1 MADIQS
7 GKEGKLEIKKVAV
20 IGAGTMGHGIAQVA
34 ATAHYDVCL
43 NDIKDEFLARA
54 KSGIDGSLDRMLKK
68 ERITEK
74 EKEPILSRITFTTD
88 IPKAVRDADLIIEAI
103 PENLELKKE
112 MFKKLDSLSKPE
124 AILGTNTS
132 QNSITEIASVVAN
145 PSRVVGTHFFNPP
158 VMMKLVEVVKGLE
171 TADSVVEQIRGFAT
185 KLGKEIVVCKDSQGF
200 ISTRVLVALRLECY
214 RILEEGIATKEDID
228 KTLKLALGH
237 PMGQFELADFSG
249 LDIEVPI
256 CEGLAKVY
264 GERFRPPQSLV
275 HLVKAGRLGK
285 KSGRGWYNY
294 RP

>member
-1 MADIQS
+1 M
-7 GKEGKLEIKKVAV
+7 EIKKVAV

-68 ERITEK
+68 EKITAQEK
-74 EKEPILSRITFTTD
+74 EAILSRITFTTD
-88 IPKAVRDADLIIEAI
+88 IPKAVKDADLIIEAI
-103 PENLELKKE
+103 PEILELKKE
-112 MFKKLDSLSKPE
+112 MFKKLDTLSKPE

-145 PSRVVGTHFFNPP
+145 SSRVVGTHFFNPP
-158 VMMKLVEVVKGLE
+158 VMMRLVEVVKGLE
-171 TADSVVEQIRGFAT
+171 TADSVVEQIRAFAT

>member
-1 MADIQS
+1 M
-7 GKEGKLEIKKVAV
+7 EIKKVAV
-20 IGAGTMGHGIAQVA
+20 IGAGIMGHGIAQVA
-34 ATAHYDVCL
+34 ATAHYDVSL

-54 KSGIDGSLDRMLKK
+54 KAGIDGSLDRMLKK
-68 ERITEK
+68 EKITAQEK
-74 EKEPILSRITFTTD
+74 EAILSRITFTSD
-88 IPKAVRDADLIIEAI
+88 PAKAVKDADLIIEAI
-103 PENLELKKE
+103 PEVLELKKE
-112 MFKKLDSLSKPE
+112 MFKKLDNLSKPE

-158 VMMKLVEVVKGLE
+158 VMMRLIEVVKGLE

-185 KLGKEIVVCKDSQGF
+185 KVGKEIVVCKDSQGF

-214 RILEEGIATKEDID
+214 RVLDEGIATKEDID
-228 KTLKLALGH
+228 KVLKMALGH

-285 KSGRGWYNY
+285 KSGRGWFNY
-294 RP
+294 K

>member
-1 MADIQS
+1 MAAILS
-7 GKEGKLEIKKVAV
+7 GKEGKLEIKKLAV

-68 ERITEK
+68 EKITAQEK
-74 EKEPILSRITFTTD
+74 EAILSRITFTTD
-88 IPKAVRDADLIIEAI
+88 IPKAVKDADLIIEAI
-103 PENLELKKE
+103 PEILELKKE
-112 MFKKLDSLSKPE
+112 MFKKLDTLSKPE

-158 VMMKLVEVVKGLE
+158 VMMRLVEVVKGLE
-171 TADSVVEQIRGFAT
+171 TADSVVEQIRAFAT

-294 RP
+294 K

>member
-1 MADIQS
+1 M
-7 GKEGKLEIKKVAV
+7 EIKKVAV

-68 ERITEK
+68 ERITAQEK
-74 EKEPILSRITFTTD
+74 EAILSRITFTTD
-88 IPKAVRDADLIIEAI
+88 IPKAVKDADLIIEAI
-103 PENLELKKE
+103 PEILELKKE
-112 MFKKLDSLSKPE
+112 MFKKLDTLSKPE

-158 VMMKLVEVVKGLE
+158 VMMRLVEVVKGLE
-171 TADSVVEQIRGFAT
+171 TADSVVEQIRAFAT

>member
-1 MADIQS
+1 
-7 GKEGKLEIKKVAV
+7 
-20 IGAGTMGHGIAQVA
+20 MGHGIAQVA
-34 ATAHYDVCL
+34 ATAHYDVSL

-68 ERITEK
+68 EKITAQEK
-74 EKEPILSRITFTTD
+74 EAILSRITFTTD
-88 IPKAVRDADLIIEAI
+88 IPKAVKDADLIIEAI
-103 PENLELKKE
+103 PEILELKKE
-112 MFKKLDSLSKPE
+112 MFKKLDTLSKPE

-158 VMMKLVEVVKGLE
+158 VMMRLVEVVKGLE

-285 KSGRGWYNY
+285 KSGKGWYNY
-294 RP
+294 K

>member
-1 MADIQS
+1 MADILS

-34 ATAHYDVCL
+34 ATAHYDVSL

-68 ERITEK
+68 ERITAQEK
-74 EKEPILSRITFTTD
+74 EAILSRITFTTD
-88 IPKAVRDADLIIEAI
+88 IPKAVKDADLIIEAI
-103 PENLELKKE
+103 PEILELKKE
-112 MFKKLDSLSKPE
+112 MFKKLDTLSKPE

-158 VMMKLVEVVKGLE
+158 VMMRLVEVVKGLE
-171 TADSVVEQIRGFAT
+171 TADSVVEQIRAFAT

-285 KSGRGWYNY
+285 KSGKGWYNY
-294 RP
+294 K

>member
-1 MADIQS
+1 MAAILS

-54 KSGIDGSLDRMLKK
+54 RSGIDGSLDRMLKK
-68 ERITEK
+68 EKITAQEK
-74 EKEPILSRITFTTD
+74 EAILSRITFTTD
-88 IPKAVRDADLIIEAI
+88 IPKAVKDADLIIEAI
-103 PENLELKKE
+103 PEILELKKE
-112 MFKKLDSLSKPE
+112 MFKKLDGLSKPE

-158 VMMKLVEVVKGLE
+158 VMMRLVEVVKGLE
-171 TADSVVEQIRGFAT
+171 TADSVVEQIRAFAT

-285 KSGRGWYNY
+285 KSGKGWYNY
-294 RP
+294 R

>member
-1 MADIQS
+1 MADILS
-7 GKEGKLEIKKVAV
+7 GKEDKLEIKKVAV

-68 ERITEK
+68 ERITAQEK
-74 EKEPILSRITFTTD
+74 EAILSRITFTTD
-88 IPKAVRDADLIIEAI
+88 IPKAVKDADLIIEAI
-103 PENLELKKE
+103 PEILELKKE
-112 MFKKLDSLSKPE
+112 MFKKLDTLSKPE

-171 TADSVVEQIRGFAT
+171 TADSVVEQIRAFAT

>member
-1 MADIQS
+1 MADILS

-34 ATAHYDVCL
+34 ATAHYDVSL

-68 ERITEK
+68 EKITAQEK
-74 EKEPILSRITFTTD
+74 EAILSRITFTTD
-88 IPKAVRDADLIIEAI
+88 IAKAVKDADLIIEAI
-103 PENLELKKE
+103 PEILELKKE
-112 MFKKLDSLSKPE
+112 MFKKLDTLSKPE

-158 VMMKLVEVVKGLE
+158 VMMRLVEVVKGLE
-171 TADSVVEQIRGFAT
+171 TADSVVEQIRAFAT

-294 RP
+294 R

>member
-1 MADIQS
+1 
-7 GKEGKLEIKKVAV
+7 
-20 IGAGTMGHGIAQVA
+20 
-34 ATAHYDVCL
+34 
-43 NDIKDEFLARA
+43 
-54 KSGIDGSLDRMLKK
+54 MLKK
-68 ERITEK
+68 EKITAQEK
-74 EKEPILSRITFTTD
+74 EAILSRITFTTD
-88 IPKAVRDADLIIEAI
+88 IPKAVKDADLIIEAI
-103 PENLELKKE
+103 PEILELKKE
-112 MFKKLDSLSKPE
+112 MFKKLDGLSKPE

-158 VMMKLVEVVKGLE
+158 VMMRLVEVVKGLE
-171 TADSVVEQIRGFAT
+171 TADSVVEQIRAFAT

-294 RP
+294 RT

>member
-1 MADIQS
+1 MADILF
-7 GKEGKLEIKKVAV
+7 GKEEKLEIKKIAV
-20 IGAGTMGHGIAQVA
+20 IGAGIMGHGIAQVA
-34 ATAHYDVCL
+34 ATAHYDVSL

-54 KSGIDGSLDRMLKK
+54 KAGIEGSLDRMVKK
-68 ERITEK
+68 EKITEQ
-74 EKEPILSRITFTTD
+74 EKQAIVSRITFTTD
-88 IPKAVRDADLIIEAI
+88 IAKAVKDADLIIEAI
-103 PENLELKKE
+103 PEVLELKKE

-158 VMMKLVEVVKGLE
+158 VMMKLIEVVKGLE

-185 KLGKEIVVCKDSQGF
+185 KVGKEIVVCKDSQGF

-214 RILEEGIATKEDID
+214 RVLDEGIATKEDID
-228 KTLKLALGH
+228 KVLKLALGH

-285 KSGRGWYNY
+285 KSGRGWFNY
-294 RP
+294 K

>member
-1 MADIQS
+1 
-7 GKEGKLEIKKVAV
+7 LEIKKVAV

-68 ERITEK
+68 EKITAQEK
-74 EKEPILSRITFTTD
+74 EAILSRITFTTD
-88 IPKAVRDADLIIEAI
+88 IAKAVKDADLIIEAI
-103 PENLELKKE
+103 PEILELKKE
-112 MFKKLDSLSKPE
+112 MFKKLDGLSKPE

-158 VMMKLVEVVKGLE
+158 VMMRLVEVVKGLE
-171 TADSVVEQIRGFAT
+171 TADSVVEQIRAFAT

-294 RP
+294 RT

>member
-1 MADIQS
+1 
-7 GKEGKLEIKKVAV
+7 LEIKKVAV

-68 ERITEK
+68 EKITAQEK
-74 EKEPILSRITFTTD
+74 EAILSRITFTTD
-88 IPKAVRDADLIIEAI
+88 IAKAVRDADLIIEAI
-103 PENLELKKE
+103 PEILELKKE
-112 MFKKLDSLSKPE
+112 MFKKLDTLSKPE

-158 VMMKLVEVVKGLE
+158 VMMRLVEVVKGLE
-171 TADSVVEQIRGFAT
+171 TADSVVEQIRAFAT

>member
-1 MADIQS
+1 
-7 GKEGKLEIKKVAV
+7 LEIKKVAV

-68 ERITEK
+68 EKITAQEK
-74 EKEPILSRITFTTD
+74 EAILSRITFTTD
-88 IPKAVRDADLIIEAI
+88 IAKAVKDADLIIEAI
-103 PENLELKKE
+103 PEILELKKE

-158 VMMKLVEVVKGLE
+158 VMMRLVEVVKGLE
-171 TADSVVEQIRGFAT
+171 TADSVVEQIRAFAT

-285 KSGRGWYNY
+285 KSGKGWYNY
-294 RP
+294 R

>member
-1 MADIQS
+1 MADILS

-68 ERITEK
+68 EKITEQ
-74 EKEPILSRITFTTD
+74 EKQAILSRITFTTD
-88 IPKAVRDADLIIEAI
+88 IAKAVKDADLIIEAI
-103 PENLELKKE
+103 PEILELKKE

-158 VMMKLVEVVKGLE
+158 VMMRLVEVVKGLE
-171 TADSVVEQIRGFAT
+171 TADSVVEQIRGFAA

-294 RP
+294 K

>member
-7 GKEGKLEIKKVAV
+7 GKEGKLEINKVTI

-34 ATAHYDVCL
+34 ATAHYDVSL

-68 ERITEK
+68 EKITAQEK
-74 EKEPILSRITFTTD
+74 EAILSRITFTTD
-88 IPKAVRDADLIIEAI
+88 IAKAVKDADLIIEAI
-103 PENLELKKE
+103 PEILELKKE
-112 MFKKLDSLSKPE
+112 MFKKLDNLSKPE

-158 VMMKLVEVVKGLE
+158 VMMRLVEVVKGLE
-171 TADSVVEQIRGFAT
+171 TADSVVEQIRAFAT

-294 RP
+294 K

>member
-1 MADIQS
+1 MADILS

-68 ERITEK
+68 EKITEQ
-74 EKEPILSRITFTTD
+74 EKQAILSRITFTTD
-88 IPKAVRDADLIIEAI
+88 IAKAVKDADLIIEAI
-103 PENLELKKE
+103 PEILELKKE
-112 MFKKLDSLSKPE
+112 MFKKLDGLSKPE

-158 VMMKLVEVVKGLE
+158 VMMRLVEVVKGLE
-171 TADSVVEQIRGFAT
+171 TADSVVEQIRAFAT

-285 KSGRGWYNY
+285 KSGKGWYNY
-294 RP
+294 K

>member
-1 MADIQS
+1 MAAILS

-54 KSGIDGSLDRMLKK
+54 KSGIDTSLDRMLKK

-74 EKEPILSRITFTTD
+74 EKEAILSRITFTTD
-88 IPKAVRDADLIIEAI
+88 IAKAVKDADLIIEAI
-103 PENLELKKE
+103 PEILELKKE

-171 TADSVVEQIRGFAT
+171 TADSVVEQIRAFAT

-294 RP
+294 R

>member
-1 MADIQS
+1 
-7 GKEGKLEIKKVAV
+7 LEIKKVAV

-68 ERITEK
+68 EKITAQEK
-74 EKEPILSRITFTTD
+74 EAILSRITFTTD
-88 IPKAVRDADLIIEAI
+88 IAKAVRDADLIIEAI
-103 PENLELKKE
+103 PEILELKKE
-112 MFKKLDSLSKPE
+112 MFKKLDTLSKPE

-158 VMMKLVEVVKGLE
+158 VMMRLVEVVKGLE
-171 TADSVVEQIRGFAT
+171 TADSVVEQIRAFAT

-294 RP
+294 RT

>member
-1 MADIQS
+1 MAAILS

-68 ERITEK
+68 EKITAQEK
-74 EKEPILSRITFTTD
+74 EAILSRITFTTD
-88 IPKAVRDADLIIEAI
+88 IPKAVKDADLIIEAI
-103 PENLELKKE
+103 PEILELKKE
-112 MFKKLDSLSKPE
+112 MFKKLDTLSKPE

-171 TADSVVEQIRGFAT
+171 TADSVVEQIRAFAT

-285 KSGRGWYNY
+285 KSGKGWYNY
-294 RP
+294 R

>member
-1 MADIQS
+1 MADILS

-34 ATAHYDVCL
+34 ATAHLDVSL

-68 ERITEK
+68 EKITAQEK
-74 EKEPILSRITFTTD
+74 EAILSRITFTTD
-88 IPKAVRDADLIIEAI
+88 IAKAVKDADLIIEAI
-103 PENLELKKE
+103 PEILELKKE
-112 MFKKLDSLSKPE
+112 MFKKLDTLSKPE

-158 VMMKLVEVVKGLE
+158 VMMRLVEVVKGLE
-171 TADSVVEQIRGFAT
+171 TADSVVEQIRAFAT

-285 KSGRGWYNY
+285 KSGKGWYNY
-294 RP
+294 R

>member
-1 MADIQS
+1 M
-7 GKEGKLEIKKVAV
+7 EIKKVAV

-34 ATAHYDVCL
+34 ATAHMDVSL

-54 KSGIDGSLDRMLKK
+54 KSGIDGSLDRMVKK
-68 ERITEK
+68 EKITEQ
-74 EKEPILSRITFTTD
+74 EKQAILSRITFTTD
-88 IPKAVRDADLIIEAI
+88 IAKAVKDADLIIEAI
-103 PENLELKKE
+103 PEILELKKE
-112 MFKKLDSLSKPE
+112 MFRKLDSLSKPE

-171 TADSVVEQIRGFAT
+171 TADSVVEQIRAFAT

-285 KSGRGWYNY
+285 KPGRGWYNY

>member
-1 MADIQS
+1 
-7 GKEGKLEIKKVAV
+7 LEIKKVAV

-68 ERITEK
+68 EKITAQEK
-74 EKEPILSRITFTTD
+74 EAILSRITFTTD
-88 IPKAVRDADLIIEAI
+88 IPKAVKDADLIIEAI
-103 PENLELKKE
+103 PEILELKKE
-112 MFKKLDSLSKPE
+112 MFKKLDGLSKPE

-158 VMMKLVEVVKGLE
+158 VMMRLVEVVKGLE
-171 TADSVVEQIRGFAT
+171 TADSVVEQIRAFAT

-285 KSGRGWYNY
+285 KSGKGWYNY
-294 RP
+294 K

>member
-1 MADIQS
+1 M
-7 GKEGKLEIKKVAV
+7 EIKKVAV

-34 ATAHYDVCL
+34 ATAHYDVSL

-68 ERITEK
+68 ERITAQEK
-74 EKEPILSRITFTTD
+74 EAILSRITFTTD
-88 IPKAVRDADLIIEAI
+88 IPKAVKDADLIIEAI
-103 PENLELKKE
+103 PEILELKKE
-112 MFKKLDSLSKPE
+112 MFKKLDTLSKPE

-158 VMMKLVEVVKGLE
+158 VMMRLVEVVKGLE
-171 TADSVVEQIRGFAT
+171 TADSVVEQIRAFAT

-285 KSGRGWYNY
+285 KSGKGWYNY
-294 RP
+294 K

>member
-1 MADIQS
+1 MADILS

-68 ERITEK
+68 EKITAQEK
-74 EKEPILSRITFTTD
+74 EAILSRITFTTD
-88 IPKAVRDADLIIEAI
+88 IPKAVKDADLIIEAI
-103 PENLELKKE
+103 PEILELKKE
-112 MFKKLDSLSKPE
+112 MFKKLDTLSKPE

-158 VMMKLVEVVKGLE
+158 VMMRLVEVVKGLE
-171 TADSVVEQIRGFAT
+171 TADSVVEQIRAFAT

-294 RP
+294 K

>member
-1 MADIQS
+1 MADIQF

-20 IGAGTMGHGIAQVA
+20 IGAGTMGHGIAQVT
-34 ATAHYDVCL
+34 ATAHMDVAL

-68 ERITEK
+68 EKITAQEK
-74 EKEPILSRITFTTD
+74 EAILSRITFTTD
-88 IPKAVRDADLIIEAI
+88 IAKAVKEADLIIEAI
-103 PENLELKKE
+103 PEILELKKE
-112 MFKKLDSLSKPE
+112 IFKKLDTLSKPE

-158 VMMKLVEVVKGLE
+158 VMMRLVEVVKGLE
-171 TADSVVEQIRGFAT
+171 TEDSVVEQIRAFAT

-214 RILEEGIATKEDID
+214 RVLDEGIATKEDID
-228 KTLKLALGH
+228 KVLKLALGH

-275 HLVKAGRLGK
+275 HLVKAGRIGK
-285 KSGRGWYNY
+285 KVGKGWFNY
-294 RP
+294 K

>member
-1 MADIQS
+1 MADILS
-7 GKEGKLEIKKVAV
+7 GKEEKLEIKKVAV
-20 IGAGTMGHGIAQVA
+20 IGAGIMGHGIAQVA
-34 ATAHYDVCL
+34 ATAHYDVSL

-54 KSGIDGSLDRMLKK
+54 KSGIDGSLDRMVKK
-68 ERITEK
+68 EKITEQ
-74 EKEPILSRITFTTD
+74 EKQAILSRITFTTD
-88 IPKAVRDADLIIEAI
+88 TAKAVKDADLIIEAI
-103 PENLELKKE
+103 PEILELKKE
-112 MFKKLDSLSKPE
+112 MFKKLDNLSKPE

-171 TADSVVEQIRGFAT
+171 TTDSVVEQIRAFAT
-185 KLGKEIVVCKDSQGF
+185 KVGKEIVVCKDSQGF
-200 ISTRVLVALRLECY
+200 ISTRVLVAMRLECY
-214 RILEEGIATKEDID
+214 RIYEEGIASKEDID

-285 KSGRGWYNY
+285 KSGRGWFNY
-294 RP
+294 K

>member
-1 MADIQS
+1 M
-7 GKEGKLEIKKVAV
+7 EIKKVAV

-34 ATAHYDVCL
+34 ATAHYDVSL

-54 KSGIDGSLDRMLKK
+54 KPGIDGSMDRMPTQEK
-68 ERITEK
+68 ITAQEK
-74 EKEPILSRITFTTD
+74 EAILSRITFTTD
-88 IPKAVRDADLIIEAI
+88 IAKAVKDADLIVEAI
-103 PENLELKKE
+103 PEVLELKKE
-112 MFKKLDSLSKPE
+112 MFKKLDNLSKPE

-158 VMMKLVEVVKGLE
+158 VMMRLIEVVKGLE
-171 TADSVVEQIRGFAT
+171 TSDSVVEQIRGFAT
-185 KLGKEIVVCKDSQGF
+185 KVGKEIVVCKDSQGF
-200 ISTRVLVALRLECY
+200 ISTRVLVAMRLECY
-214 RILEEGIATKEDID
+214 RIYEEGIASKEDID

-285 KSGRGWYNY
+285 KSGRGWFNY
-294 RP
+294 K

>member
-1 MADIQS
+1 M
-7 GKEGKLEIKKVAV
+7 EIKKVAV

-68 ERITEK
+68 ERITAQEK
-74 EKEPILSRITFTTD
+74 EAILSRITFTTD
-88 IPKAVRDADLIIEAI
+88 IAKAVKDADLIIEDI
-103 PENLELKKE
+103 PEILELKKE

-158 VMMKLVEVVKGLE
+158 VMMRLVEVVKGLE
-171 TADSVVEQIRGFAT
+171 TADSVVEQIRAFAT

-294 RP
+294 K

>member
-1 MADIQS
+1 MAAILS

-68 ERITEK
+68 EKITAQEK
-74 EKEPILSRITFTTD
+74 EAILSRITFTTD
-88 IPKAVRDADLIIEAI
+88 IPKAVKDADLIIEAI
-103 PENLELKKE
+103 PEILELKKE
-112 MFKKLDSLSKPE
+112 MFKKLDTLSKPE

-158 VMMKLVEVVKGLE
+158 VMMRLVEVVKGLE
-171 TADSVVEQIRGFAT
+171 TADSVVEQIRAFAT

-285 KSGRGWYNY
+285 KSGKGWYNY
-294 RP
+294 R

>member
-1 MADIQS
+1 
-7 GKEGKLEIKKVAV
+7 
-20 IGAGTMGHGIAQVA
+20 MGHGIAQVA

-68 ERITEK
+68 EKITEQ
-74 EKEPILSRITFTTD
+74 EKQAILSRITFTTD
-88 IPKAVRDADLIIEAI
+88 IPKAVKDADLIIEAI
-103 PENLELKKE
+103 PEILELKKE
-112 MFKKLDSLSKPE
+112 MFKKLDTLSKPE

-158 VMMKLVEVVKGLE
+158 VMMRLVEVVKGLE
-171 TADSVVEQIRGFAT
+171 TADSVVEQIRAFAT

-285 KSGRGWYNY
+285 KSGKGWYNY
-294 RP
+294 R

>member
-1 MADIQS
+1 MADILS

-68 ERITEK
+68 EKITEQ
-74 EKEPILSRITFTTD
+74 EKQAILSRITFTTD
-88 IPKAVRDADLIIEAI
+88 IPKAVKDADLIIEAI
-103 PENLELKKE
+103 PEILELKKE
-112 MFKKLDSLSKPE
+112 MFKKLDGLSKPE

-171 TADSVVEQIRGFAT
+171 TADSVVEQIRAFAT

-285 KSGRGWYNY
+285 KSGKGWYNY
-294 RP
+294 R

>member
-1 MADIQS
+1 M
-7 GKEGKLEIKKVAV
+7 EIKKLAV

-68 ERITEK
+68 EKITAQEK
-74 EKEPILSRITFTTD
+74 EAILSRITFTTD
-88 IPKAVRDADLIIEAI
+88 IPKAVKDADLIIEAI
-103 PENLELKKE
+103 PEILELKKE
-112 MFKKLDSLSKPE
+112 MFKKLDTLSKPE

-158 VMMKLVEVVKGLE
+158 VMMRLVEVVKGLE

-185 KLGKEIVVCKDSQGF
+185 NLGKEIVVCKDSQGF

-285 KSGRGWYNY
+285 KSGKGWYNY